1 MSRLRKKIRQLLW
14 HDFSGS
20 SQTLKL
26 TVIYSLPFI
35 IIFSALIIS
44 LVLWETKKH
53 RLEQTEELL
62 EAARSFYKQIMVE
75 KEWVEKSGGFF
86 VKVDNADDGNTALKE
101 GSYRKVD
108 FATVL
113 RGLSQTASEK
123 EGYGFHIARL
133 GVDNNYHS
141 PDDWELSVLNEFHD
155 NNDEIYAFTEI
166 NGVRYFRYM
175 KPLFLN
181 NGSQDS
187 VQKSN
192 RGRKQAIGITFTIPS
207 SLSDKIHA
215 AKVRRD
221 VISYGLVGGVS
232 IFFIVFLI
240 WRFSRKI
247 SSVID
252 VEMEE
257 NRLRVAMELAG
268 AAAHEMR
275 QPLSVVIG
283 LSGILE
289 DKVNKGGDVK
299 EALDIIKDQS
309 FRIDDI
315 IHKMLNI
322 TQYKTKDYVNGIRI
336 FDLHDQKEESG
347 LN

>member
-35 IIFSALIIS
+35 IIFTALIIT

-53 RLEQTEELL
+53 GLEQTQEFM

-75 KEWVEKSGGFF
+75 KEWIEDAGGFY
-86 VKVDNADDGNTALKE
+86 VRIEDGENNKAGME
-101 GSYRKVD
+101 GSRYRRID
-108 FATVL
+108 FASVL
-113 RGLSQTASEK
+113 NGLSKIAGKK
-123 EGYGFHIARL
+123 EGYKFHIARL
-133 GVDNNYHS
+133 GVVDNYHR
-141 PDDWELSVLNEFHD
+141 PDTWEQQALRTLQGGALEEF
-155 NNDEIYAFTEI
+155 AFSEI
-166 NGVRYFRYM
+166 NGDRHFRYM
-175 KPLFLN
+175 RPLLFQTDSITGRAQ
-181 NGSQDS
+181 GSP
-187 VQKSN
+187 
-192 RGRKQAIGITFTIPS
+192 AIGIAITIPTAV
-207 SLSDKIHA
+207 SDLIHMD
-215 AKVRRD
+215 KVKRD
-221 VISYGLVGGVS
+221 VISYSSVGGIS
-232 IFFIVFLI
+232 LMFIILLI

-252 VEMEE
+252 REMEE
-257 NRLRVAMELAG
+257 NRLKAAMALAG

-275 QPLSVVIG
+275 QPLAVVIG
-283 LSGILE
+283 FSGILE
-289 DKVNKGGDVK
+289 DQIKKGEDVK
-299 EALDIIKDQS
+299 EALEIIKDQS

-322 TQYKTKDYVNGIRI
+322 TQYKTKDYLEGIRI
-336 FDLHDQKEESG
+336 FDLHDQKKESG